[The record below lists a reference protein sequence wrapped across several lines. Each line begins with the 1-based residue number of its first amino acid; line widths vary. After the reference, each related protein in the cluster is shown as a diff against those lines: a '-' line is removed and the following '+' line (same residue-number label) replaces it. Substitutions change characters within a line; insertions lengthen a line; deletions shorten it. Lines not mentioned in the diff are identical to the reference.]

1 MRNILFLMPL
11 ALLATPAVAAP
22 PPQPQQIQIPP
33 ELTDPATIDRMG
45 NMMQALSKAFLNL
58 PVGEIEAAAEGRRP
72 TRAERK
78 LTVRDMARRDDPNFD
93 RNFERQIAQAGPMM
107 EQSMKAFGEALPRI
121 SQSMSQIADELE
133 RVTANMP
140 QPMDPQP

>member
-33 ELTDPATIDRMG
+33 ELTDPATIDRVG
-45 NMMQALSKAFLNL
+45 NMMQALSNAFLNL

-93 RNFERQIAQAGPMM
+93 RNFERQVAQAGPMM
-107 EQSMKAFGEALPRI
+107 KQSMKAFGEALPRI
-121 SQSMSQIADELE
+121 SESMSQIADELE
-133 RVTANMP
+133 RVP

>member
-1 MRNILFLMPL
+1 
-11 ALLATPAVAAP
+11 
-22 PPQPQQIQIPP
+22 
-33 ELTDPATIDRMG
+33 MG

-78 LTVRDMARRDDPNFD
+78 LTVRDMARRDDPDFD

-107 EQSMKAFGEALPRI
+107 KQSMKAFGEALPRI
-121 SQSMSQIADELE
+121 SQSMSQIAAELE

-140 QPMDPQP
+140 QPMDPQR

>member
-33 ELTDPATIDRMG
+33 ELTDPATIDRVG
-45 NMMQALSKAFLNL
+45 NMMQALSNAFLNL

-93 RNFERQIAQAGPMM
+93 RNFERQVAQAKPMIQ
-107 EQSMKAFGEALPRI
+107 QSMKALGTALPAMM
-121 SQSMSQIADELE
+121 QGLE
-133 RVTANMP
+133 QAGKAIERAAANMP
-140 QPMDPQP
+140 DPTYPKR

>member
-11 ALLATPAVAAP
+11 ALLATPAAAAP
-22 PPQPQQIQIPP
+22 PPVPQQIQIPP
-33 ELTDPATIDRMG
+33 ELTDPATIDRLG

-78 LTVRDMARRDDPNFD
+78 LTVRDMARRDDPDFD

-107 EQSMKAFGEALPRI
+107 KQSMKAFGEALPRM
-121 SQSMSQIADELE
+121 SQSMSQIAEELE
-133 RVTANMP
+133 RVAANMP